1 LEQLLSQRKASAE
14 NGRGLFRSRHC
25 VEVLNKLQVEGKV
38 PSSAEEGWMRDY
50 KNAAKQP
57 KFAQTGGVDQV
68 QFNSLD
74 QHHPG
79 RSNKVASHFFLVS
92 QPPLPL
98 RRGLLPSTCDL
109 FTHSMTAPTLGNREI
124 YFSFQTCRRTSDRI
138 SVDK

>member
-1 LEQLLSQRKASAE
+1 GSSQSRRQQSGSGRRKRHSGAHVPGLAPHQLLEQLLSQRKASAE

-74 QHHPG
+74 QHHP
-79 RSNKVASHFFLVS
+79 
-92 QPPLPL
+92 
-98 RRGLLPSTCDL
+98 
-109 FTHSMTAPTLGNREI
+109 
-124 YFSFQTCRRTSDRI
+124 
-138 SVDK
+138 